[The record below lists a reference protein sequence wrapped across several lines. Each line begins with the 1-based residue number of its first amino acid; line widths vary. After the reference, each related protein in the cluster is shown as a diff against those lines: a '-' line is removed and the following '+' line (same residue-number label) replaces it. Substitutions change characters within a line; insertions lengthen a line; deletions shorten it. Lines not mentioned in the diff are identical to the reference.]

1 MNELLMNTDNGHRP
15 ESLLKEFYNR
25 NGCIRIRPDDPDR
38 GRHGGVELRL
48 VVGDMPERKTVLTAM
63 KALSLPHGKIYRK
76 QRTRHQWVIP
86 IYARADI
93 LTFLKI
99 VRPRNS
105 TALSRRVS
113 ATAKRRTAAEK
124 MM

>member
-1 MNELLMNTDNGHRP
+1 MNEMLIKGENGNKP
-15 ESLLKEFYNR
+15 EYTLKEFYNR

-63 KALSLPHGKIYRK
+63 KALSLPHGKVYRK
-76 QRTRHQWVIP
+76 QKTRHQWVIP

-99 VRPRNS
+99 VRPKNS

-113 ATAKRRTAAEK
+113 ATAKRRTAAERA
-124 MM
+124 M